1 MEAKAMA
8 KYVRVSPRKAD
19 RVLRLIRG
27 LPVDRAQ
34 EVLAFTTRPIAKQVS
49 KILKSAVANATH
61 RQEKDEEKGARVAVE
76 NLRVKTAVA
85 GAAPTM
91 KRFLPRAQGRA
102 TPILKR
108 SAHITIVVGDDL
120 KKK

>member
-1 MEAKAMA
+1 MEAKAIA

-34 EVLAFTTRPIAKQVS
+34 EVLAFTTRPIAKQIS
-49 KILKSAVANATH
+49 KVLKSAVANATH
-61 RQEKDEEKGARVAVE
+61 RKEKDEEKAPRVAVE
-76 NLRVKTAVA
+76 DLKVKCAVA

-108 SAHITIVVGDDL
+108 SAHITIVVGDG
-120 KKK
+120 KK

>member
-1 MEAKAMA
+1 MEARAVA
-8 KYVRVSPRKAD
+8 KHVRISPRKAD

-34 EVLAFTTRPIAKQVS
+34 EVLAFTTRPIAKQIGKV
-49 KILKSAVANATH
+49 LKSAVANAGN
-61 RQEKDEEKGARVAVE
+61 RDEKVPVE
-76 NLRVKTAVA
+76 DLKVRMAVA
-85 GAAPTM
+85 GAGPTM

-108 SAHITIVVGDDL
+108 SAHITIVVGDGR
-120 KKK
+120 K